1 MIEELEKRINN
12 KNYRIINDLV
22 EVITTYKISSLDELK
37 DFQDKLFTFNKIILN
52 DKEKIDYCIKS
63 LKSFPYDYDLLSFKE
78 IQDYKQLMI
87 DLENEKEIKEKIKIL
102 IKLYTLT
109 QREMIFPYDAYNMLI
124 RNEL

>member
-12 KNYRIINDLV
+12 KNYKIINDLV

-37 DFQDKLFTFNKIILN
+37 DFQDKLFTFNNIILN

-87 DLENEKEIKEKIKIL
+87 DLENEKEMKEKIKIL

>member
-22 EVITTYKISSLDELK
+22 EVITTYKISSLNELK
-37 DFQDKLFTFNKIILN
+37 DFQDKSFTFNKIILN

-87 DLENEKEIKEKIKIL
+87 DLENEKEIKEKIKLL

>member
-22 EVITTYKISSLDELK
+22 EVITTYKISSLNELK
-37 DFQDKLFTFNKIILN
+37 DFQDKSFTFNKIILN

>member
-22 EVITTYKISSLDELK
+22 EVITTYKISSLNELK
-37 DFQDKLFTFNKIILN
+37 DFQDKSFTFNKIILN

-63 LKSFPYDYDLLSFKE
+63 LKSFPYDSDLLSFKE

-87 DLENEKEIKEKIKIL
+87 DLENEKEIKEKIKLL

>member
-12 KNYRIINDLV
+12 KNYKIINDLV